1 MRYKILVVT
10 AVAMMMPAVLFGQV
24 KLTVDTLEC
33 NIIGFSAGLQ
43 VPLTGSNSLG
53 LSGGSMK
60 ELYKAPYLDFSVEWD
75 YKFQSG
81 WMVSLDGDLWFGYN
95 NDNLTYRVER
105 MGDIYTSQGQLM
117 SWSGKDGV
125 VLLYNRGLTAR
136 PGVGKIFTF
145 LPRNPNSGILLKLS
159 GGWFWQK
166 TVNTQDMNEALVPQ
180 LKGAY
185 MRLYDHARNGLMLT
199 QSVGFIFMSNY
210 SNYFNFKVMFEISEM
225 WSRSVRPYIIDNY
238 MGLNGKD
245 ESRYFDLMF
254 TLKLSW
260 MFPLTGRTSYDY
272 YYY

>member
-10 AVAMMMPAVLFGQV
+10 AVAMMMPAVMFGQV

-105 MGDIYTSQGQLM
+105 MGDLYTSQGQLM

-159 GGWFWQK
+159 GGWFMQK
-166 TVNTQDMNEALVPQ
+166 TINTQDMNEAEVPQ
-180 LKGAY
+180 LNENLMK
-185 MRLYDHARNGLMLT
+185 LYDHLRNGVILT
-199 QSVGFIFMSNY
+199 QSVGFIFMSNRSTY
-210 SNYFNFKVMFEISEM
+210 VNFKVTFDVSECLS
-225 WSRSVRPYIIDNY
+225 WSSRPYIIDNV

-245 ESRYFDLMF
+245 NNTYFDLMAG
-254 TLKLSW
+254 LKLSW
-260 MFPLTGRTSYDY
+260 MFPFTGKTAYDY